1 MQEFKNI
8 IIGFGKGG
16 KTLAKN
22 LAAKGESVLVVE
34 KSKKMYGGTCIN
46 IACLPSKNLI
56 INAQRG
62 IKFEDAVKQKDEM
75 TTALRNKN
83 YHMVADE
90 ETATVLD
97 GTAKFVDN
105 HTIEI
110 VLDSG
115 EKTKIKGERI
125 FINTGATPI
134 IPQVKG
140 LKESKYILDS
150 TAAMDQNSL
159 PNELVILGAGYIG
172 MEFASMFA
180 RYGAK
185 VTVLDTNEKFLKRE
199 DDDISEMIFNDLSQD
214 GIEFNLGVKVVEV
227 RDLSDKVEI
236 VYEINGQK
244 RTVKADKLL
253 VATGRKPVTEGL
265 GLENTDIKLDE
276 RGAIKVD
283 DYLRTTAENVWA
295 IGDVKGGP
303 QFTYISLDDFRII
316 FDQLYGKGERKVSDR
331 KSVPYSVF
339 TTPALSR
346 VGLNEVEAKNKGIEY
361 KLFKLAATSIPKAKV
376 IGNTRGMYKILVNP
390 DTEEILGA
398 TIYGEE
404 SYEVINLIALA
415 MKAKLPYTLLRAQIY
430 THPTMTEALNDVLK
444 D

>member
-8 IIGFGKGG
+8 VIGFGKGG

-62 IKFEDAVKQKDEM
+62 IKFEDAVKQKNEM

-97 GTAKFVDN
+97 GTAKFVGN

-199 DDDISEMIFNDLSQD
+199 DDDISEMLFNDLSQD
-214 GIEFNLGVKVVEV
+214 GIEFNLGAKVVEV
-227 RDLSDKVEI
+227 KDLSDKVEI
-236 VYEINGQK
+236 SYEINGKKQ
-244 RTVKADKLL
+244 TVKADKLL
-253 VATGRKPVTEGL
+253 VATGRKPVTENL
-265 GLENTDIKLDE
+265 GLENTDIELDE

-331 KSVPYSVF
+331 NIIPYSVF
-339 TTPALSR
+339 ITPALSR

-376 IGNTRGMYKILVNP
+376 IGNTRGMYKILVDP

-415 MKAKLPYTLLRAQIY
+415 MKAKLPYTMLRDQIY

>member
-8 IIGFGKGG
+8 VIGFGKGG

-46 IACLPSKNLI
+46 IACLPSKNMI

-62 IKFEDAVKQKDEM
+62 INFEDAVKQKNEM

-97 GTAKFVDN
+97 GTAKFIDN

-115 EKTKIKGERI
+115 ERTEVKGERI

-199 DDDISEMIFNDLSQD
+199 DDDISEMLFNDLSQD
-214 GIEFNLGVKVVEV
+214 GIEFKLGAKVVEV
-227 RDLSDKVEI
+227 KDLSDKVEI
-236 VYEINGQK
+236 IYEINGKKQ
-244 RTVKADKLL
+244 TVKADKLL

-265 GLENTDIKLDE
+265 GLENTDIELDE

-316 FDQLYGKGERKVSDR
+316 FDQLYGKGKRKVSDR
-331 KSVPYSVF
+331 NLVPYSVF
-339 TTPALSR
+339 ITPALSR

-415 MKAKLPYTLLRAQIY
+415 MKAKLPYTMLRDQIY
-430 THPTMTEALNDVLK
+430 THPTMSEALNDVLK
-444 D
+444 G

>member
-8 IIGFGKGG
+8 VIGFGKGG

-62 IKFEDAVKQKDEM
+62 IKFEDAVKQKNEM

-97 GTAKFVDN
+97 GTAKFVGN

-199 DDDISEMIFNDLSQD
+199 DDDISEMLFNDLSQD
-214 GIEFNLGVKVVEV
+214 GIEFKLGAKVVEV

-236 VYEINGQK
+236 IYEINGKKQ
-244 RTVKADKLL
+244 TVKADKLL

-265 GLENTDIKLDE
+265 GLENTDIELDE

-316 FDQLYGKGERKVSDR
+316 FDQLYGKGKRKVSDR
-331 KSVPYSVF
+331 NLVPYSVF
-339 TTPALSR
+339 ITPALSR
-346 VGLNEVEAKNKGIEY
+346 VGLNEVEAKNSKIEY

-376 IGNTRGMYKILVNP
+376 IGNTRGMYKILVDP

-415 MKAKLPYTLLRAQIY
+415 MKAKLPYTMLRDQIY

>member
-415 MKAKLPYTLLRAQIY
+415 MKAKLPYTLLRDQIY

>member
-62 IKFEDAVKQKDEM
+62 IKFEDAVKQKNEM

-331 KSVPYSVF
+331 KLVPYSVF

-376 IGNTRGMYKILVNP
+376 IGNTRGMYKILVDP

-415 MKAKLPYTLLRAQIY
+415 MKAKLPYTMLRDQIY
-430 THPTMTEALNDVLK
+430 THPTMSEALNDVLK
-444 D
+444 G

>member
-8 IIGFGKGG
+8 VIGFGKGG

-62 IKFEDAVKQKDEM
+62 IKFEDAVKQKNEM

-97 GTAKFVDN
+97 GTAKFVGN

-199 DDDISEMIFNDLSQD
+199 DDDISEMLFNDLSQD
-214 GIEFNLGVKVVEV
+214 GIEFKLGAKVVEV
-227 RDLSDKVEI
+227 KDLSDKVEI
-236 VYEINGQK
+236 IYEINGKKQ
-244 RTVKADKLL
+244 TVKADKLL
-253 VATGRKPVTEGL
+253 VATGRKPVTENL
-265 GLENTDIKLDE
+265 GLENTNIELDE

-316 FDQLYGKGERKVSDR
+316 FDQLYGKGKRKVSDR
-331 KSVPYSVF
+331 NLVPYSVF
-339 TTPALSR
+339 ITPALSR

-376 IGNTRGMYKILVNP
+376 IGNTRGMYKILVDP

-415 MKAKLPYTLLRAQIY
+415 MKAKLPYTMLRDQIY
-430 THPTMTEALNDVLK
+430 THPTMSEALNDVLK
-444 D
+444 G

>member
-62 IKFEDAVKQKDEM
+62 IKFEDAVKQKNEM

-97 GTAKFVDN
+97 GTAKFIDN

-199 DDDISEMIFNDLSQD
+199 DDDISEMLFNDLSQD

-227 RDLSDKVEI
+227 KDLSDKVEI
-236 VYEINGQK
+236 IYEINGKKQ
-244 RTVKADKLL
+244 TVKADKLL

-265 GLENTDIKLDE
+265 GLENTDIELDE

-331 KSVPYSVF
+331 KLVPYSVF

-415 MKAKLPYTLLRAQIY
+415 MKAKLPYTMLRDQIY
-430 THPTMTEALNDVLK
+430 THPTMSEALNDVLK
-444 D
+444 G

>member
-8 IIGFGKGG
+8 VIGFGKGG

-62 IKFEDAVKQKDEM
+62 IKFEDAVKEKDEM
-75 TTALRNKN
+75 TTVLRNKN

-97 GTAKFVDN
+97 GTAKFIDN

-115 EKTKIKGERI
+115 ERTEVKGERI

-199 DDDISEMIFNDLSQD
+199 DDDISEMLFNDLSQD
-214 GIEFNLGVKVVEV
+214 GIEFKLGVKVVEV
-227 RDLSDKVEI
+227 KDLSDKVEI
-236 VYEINGQK
+236 IYEINGKKQ
-244 RTVKADKLL
+244 TVKADKLL

-265 GLENTDIKLDE
+265 GLKNTDIELDE

-283 DYLRTTAENVWA
+283 DYLRTTAENVWV

-331 KSVPYSVF
+331 NIIPYSVF
-339 TTPALSR
+339 ITPALSR

-376 IGNTRGMYKILVNP
+376 IGNTRGMYKILVDP

-415 MKAKLPYTLLRAQIY
+415 MKAKLPYTMLRDQIY
-430 THPTMTEALNDVLK
+430 THPTMSEALNDVLK

>member
-8 IIGFGKGG
+8 VIGFGKGG

-46 IACLPSKNLI
+46 IACLPSKNMI

-62 IKFEDAVKQKDEM
+62 INFEDAVKEKDEM
-75 TTALRNKN
+75 TTVLRNKN

-97 GTAKFVDN
+97 GTAKFIDN

-115 EKTKIKGERI
+115 ERTEVKGERI

-150 TAAMDQNSL
+150 TAAMDQSSL

-199 DDDISEMIFNDLSQD
+199 DDDISEMLFNDLSQD
-214 GIEFNLGVKVVEV
+214 GIEFKLGVKVVEV
-227 RDLSDKVEI
+227 KDLSDKVEI
-236 VYEINGQK
+236 IYEINGKKQ
-244 RTVKADKLL
+244 TVKADKLL

-265 GLENTDIKLDE
+265 GLENTDIELDE

-316 FDQLYGKGERKVSDR
+316 FDQLYGKGKRKVSDR
-331 KSVPYSVF
+331 NLVPYSVF
-339 TTPALSR
+339 ITPALSR

-376 IGNTRGMYKILVNP
+376 IGNTRGMYKILVDP

-415 MKAKLPYTLLRAQIY
+415 MKAKLPYTMLRDQIY
-430 THPTMTEALNDVLK
+430 THPTMSEALNDVLK
-444 D
+444 G

>member
-8 IIGFGKGG
+8 VIGFGKGG

-62 IKFEDAVKQKDEM
+62 IKFEDAVKQKNEM

-97 GTAKFVDN
+97 GTAKFIDN

-115 EKTKIKGERI
+115 ERTEVKGERI

-265 GLENTDIKLDE
+265 GLENTDIELDE

-316 FDQLYGKGERKVSDR
+316 FDQLYGKGKRKVSDR
-331 KSVPYSVF
+331 NIIPYSVF
-339 TTPALSR
+339 ITPALSR
-346 VGLNEVEAKNKGIEY
+346 VGLNEVEAKNSKIEY
-361 KLFKLAATSIPKAKV
+361 KLFKLAVTSIPKAKV
-376 IGNTRGMYKILVNP
+376 IGNTRGMYKILVDP

-415 MKAKLPYTLLRAQIY
+415 MKAKLPYTMLRDQIY
-430 THPTMTEALNDVLK
+430 THPTMTEALNDLLK

>member
-8 IIGFGKGG
+8 VIGFGKGG

-46 IACLPSKNLI
+46 IACLPSKNMI

-62 IKFEDAVKQKDEM
+62 INFEDAVKEKDEM
-75 TTALRNKN
+75 TTVLRNKN

-97 GTAKFVDN
+97 GTAKFIDN

-115 EKTKIKGERI
+115 ERTEVKGERI

-134 IPQVKG
+134 IPQIKG

-199 DDDISEMIFNDLSQD
+199 DDDISEMLFNDLSQD
-214 GIEFNLGVKVVEV
+214 GIEFKLGVKVVEV
-227 RDLSDKVEI
+227 KDLSDKVEI
-236 VYEINGQK
+236 IYEINGKKQ
-244 RTVKADKLL
+244 TVKADKLL
-253 VATGRKPVTEGL
+253 VATGRKPVTENL
-265 GLENTDIKLDE
+265 GLENTDIELDE

-316 FDQLYGKGERKVSDR
+316 FDQLYGKGKRKVSDR
-331 KSVPYSVF
+331 NLVPYSVF
-339 TTPALSR
+339 ITPALSR
-346 VGLNEVEAKNKGIEY
+346 VGLNEVEAKNKEIEY

-376 IGNTRGMYKILVNP
+376 IGNTRGMYKILVDP

-415 MKAKLPYTLLRAQIY
+415 MKAKLPYTMLRDQIY

-444 D
+444 G

>member
-8 IIGFGKGG
+8 VIGFGKGG

-46 IACLPSKNLI
+46 IACLPSKNMI

-62 IKFEDAVKQKDEM
+62 INFEDAVKEKDEM
-75 TTALRNKN
+75 TTVLRNKN

-90 ETATVLD
+90 ETATILD
-97 GTAKFVDN
+97 GTAKFIDN

-115 EKTKIKGERI
+115 ERTEVKGERI

-134 IPQVKG
+134 IPQIKG

-199 DDDISEMIFNDLSQD
+199 DDDISEMLFNDLSQD
-214 GIEFNLGVKVVEV
+214 GIEFKLGVKVVEV
-227 RDLSDKVEI
+227 KDLSDKVEI
-236 VYEINGQK
+236 IYEINGKKQ
-244 RTVKADKLL
+244 TVKADKLL

-265 GLENTDIKLDE
+265 GLENTDIELDE

-316 FDQLYGKGERKVSDR
+316 FDQLYGKGKRKVSDR
-331 KSVPYSVF
+331 NLVPYSVF
-339 TTPALSR
+339 ITPALSR

-376 IGNTRGMYKILVNP
+376 IGNTRGMYKILVDP

-415 MKAKLPYTLLRAQIY
+415 MKAKLPYTMLRDQIY
-430 THPTMTEALNDVLK
+430 THPTMSEALNDVLK
-444 D
+444 G

>member
-110 VLDSG
+110 VLDSS

-199 DDDISEMIFNDLSQD
+199 DDDISEMLFNDLSQD
-214 GIEFNLGVKVVEV
+214 GIEFNLGAKVVEV
-227 RDLSDKVEI
+227 KDLSDKVEI
-236 VYEINGQK
+236 IYEINGKKQ
-244 RTVKADKLL
+244 TVKADKLL

-265 GLENTDIKLDE
+265 GLENTDIELDE
-276 RGAIKVD
+276 RGTIKVD

-331 KSVPYSVF
+331 KLVPYSVF

-415 MKAKLPYTLLRAQIY
+415 MKAKLPYTMLRDQIY
-430 THPTMTEALNDVLK
+430 THPTMSEALNDVLK
-444 D
+444 G

>member
-75 TTALRNKN
+75 TTVLRNKN

-185 VTVLDTNEKFLKRE
+185 VTVLDTNKKFLKRE

-283 DYLRTTAENVWA
+283 DYLRTTAENVWT

-331 KSVPYSVF
+331 KLVPYSVF

-361 KLFKLAATSIPKAKV
+361 KLFKLATTSIPKAKV

-415 MKAKLPYTLLRAQIY
+415 MKAKLPYTMLGDQIY
-430 THPTMTEALNDVLK
+430 THPTMSEALNDVLK
-444 D
+444 G

>member
-227 RDLSDKVEI
+227 RYLSDKVEI

-415 MKAKLPYTLLRAQIY
+415 MKAKLPYTLLRDQIY

>member
-1 MQEFKNI
+1 MKEFKNI

-62 IKFEDAVKQKDEM
+62 IKFEDAVKQKNEM

-97 GTAKFVDN
+97 GTAKFIDN

-115 EKTKIKGERI
+115 ERTEVKGERI

-199 DDDISEMIFNDLSQD
+199 DDDISEMLFNDLSQD
-214 GIEFNLGVKVVEV
+214 GIEFKLGAKVVEV
-227 RDLSDKVEI
+227 KDLSDKVEI
-236 VYEINGQK
+236 IYEINGKKQ
-244 RTVKADKLL
+244 TVKADKLL

-265 GLENTDIKLDE
+265 GLENTDIELDE

-316 FDQLYGKGERKVSDR
+316 FDQLYGKGKRKVSDR
-331 KSVPYSVF
+331 NLVPYSVF
-339 TTPALSR
+339 ITPALSR

-376 IGNTRGMYKILVNP
+376 IGNTRGMYKILVDP

-415 MKAKLPYTLLRAQIY
+415 MKAKLPYTMLRDQIY
-430 THPTMTEALNDVLK
+430 THPTMSEALNDVLK
-444 D
+444 G

>member
-227 RDLSDKVEI
+227 RDLSDRVEI

-415 MKAKLPYTLLRAQIY
+415 MKAKLPYTLLRDQIY

>member
-8 IIGFGKGG
+8 VIGFGKGG

-62 IKFEDAVKQKDEM
+62 INFEDAVKEKDEM
-75 TTALRNKN
+75 TTVLRNKN

-97 GTAKFVDN
+97 GTAKFIDN

-115 EKTKIKGERI
+115 ERTEVKGERI

-180 RYGAK
+180 CYGAK

-199 DDDISEMIFNDLSQD
+199 DDDISEMLFNDLSQD
-214 GIEFNLGVKVVEV
+214 GIEFKLGAKVVEV
-227 RDLSDKVEI
+227 KDLSDKVEI
-236 VYEINGQK
+236 IYEINGKKQ
-244 RTVKADKLL
+244 TVKADKLL

-265 GLENTDIKLDE
+265 GLENTDIELDE

-316 FDQLYGKGERKVSDR
+316 FDQLYGKGKRKVSDR
-331 KSVPYSVF
+331 NLVPYSVF
-339 TTPALSR
+339 ITPALSR

-376 IGNTRGMYKILVNP
+376 IGNTRGMYKILVDP

-415 MKAKLPYTLLRAQIY
+415 MKAKLPYTMLRDQIY

>member
-185 VTVLDTNEKFLKRE
+185 VTVLDTNKKFLKRE

-253 VATGRKPVTEGL
+253 VATGRKLVTEGL

-331 KSVPYSVF
+331 KLVPYSVF

-404 SYEVINLIALA
+404 SYEVINLIALV
-415 MKAKLPYTLLRAQIY
+415 MKAKLPYTMLRDQIY
-430 THPTMTEALNDVLK
+430 THPTMSEALNDVLK
-444 D
+444 G

>member
-346 VGLNEVEAKNKGIEY
+346 VGLNEVEAKNKEIEY

-415 MKAKLPYTLLRAQIY
+415 MKAKLPYTLLRDQIY

>member
-214 GIEFNLGVKVVEV
+214 GIEFNLEVKVVEV

-415 MKAKLPYTLLRAQIY
+415 MKAKLPYTLLRDQIY

>member
-8 IIGFGKGG
+8 VIGFGKGG

-46 IACLPSKNLI
+46 IACLPSKNMI

-62 IKFEDAVKQKDEM
+62 INFEDAVKEKDEM
-75 TTALRNKN
+75 TTVLRNKN

-97 GTAKFVDN
+97 GTAKFIDN

-115 EKTKIKGERI
+115 ERTEVKGERI

-199 DDDISEMIFNDLSQD
+199 DEDISEMIFNDLSQD

-227 RDLSDKVEI
+227 KDLSDKVEI
-236 VYEINGQK
+236 IYEINGKKQ
-244 RTVKADKLL
+244 TVKADKLL

-265 GLENTDIKLDE
+265 GLENTDIELDE

-316 FDQLYGKGERKVSDR
+316 FDQLYGKGKRKVSDR
-331 KSVPYSVF
+331 NIIPYSVF
-339 TTPALSR
+339 ITPALSR

-376 IGNTRGMYKILVNP
+376 IGNTRGMYKILVDP

-415 MKAKLPYTLLRAQIY
+415 MKAKLPYTMLRDQIY
-430 THPTMTEALNDVLK
+430 THPTMSEALNDVLK
-444 D
+444 G

>member
-8 IIGFGKGG
+8 VIGFGKGG

-62 IKFEDAVKQKDEM
+62 IKFEDAVKQKNEM

-97 GTAKFVDN
+97 GTAKFVGN

-199 DDDISEMIFNDLSQD
+199 DDDISEILFNDLSQD
-214 GIEFNLGVKVVEV
+214 GIEFKLGVKVVEV
-227 RDLSDKVEI
+227 KDLSDKVEI
-236 VYEINGQK
+236 IYEINGKKQ
-244 RTVKADKLL
+244 TVKADKLL

-265 GLENTDIKLDE
+265 GLENTDIELDE

-316 FDQLYGKGERKVSDR
+316 FDQLYGKGKRKVSDR
-331 KSVPYSVF
+331 NLVPYSVF
-339 TTPALSR
+339 ITPALSR
-346 VGLNEVEAKNKGIEY
+346 VGLNEVEAKNKEIEY

-376 IGNTRGMYKILVNP
+376 IGNTRGMYKILVDP

-415 MKAKLPYTLLRAQIY
+415 MKAKLPYTMLRDQIY
-430 THPTMTEALNDVLK
+430 THPTMSEALNDVLK
-444 D
+444 G